1 MKSKKDNSF
10 RFSEMK
16 DKAKRP
22 SQFDDLFPMI
32 RHCLDMGIYRQ
43 SKHAIERELE
53 RKIDLPDVLYVLKN
67 GYHEKRKTSFDE
79 AFQTWKY
86 AVRGKTLDEIDVRI
100 IIAFED
106 SGMMIITVMHVVKG

>member
-1 MKSKKDNSF
+1 
-10 RFSEMK
+10 MK

-22 SQFDDLFPMI
+22 SQFDDLFPKI
-32 RHCLDMGIYRQ
+32 RHCLDMGLYRQ
-43 SKHAIERELE
+43 SRHAIERELE

-86 AVRGKTLDEIDVRI
+86 AIRGKTLDEIDVRI
-100 IIAFED
+100 IIAFDD
-106 SGMMIITVMHVVKG
+106 SGMMIITVMHVLKG